1 MASSTDKKIC
11 VFACRFCSLLGAER
25 AGRDRLPL
33 PAGIRLMP
41 VSCAGSVSA
50 DAVIQAFV
58 NGASGVAVLGCH
70 LGGCRHNDANRD
82 EHVRLETLAD
92 LLEAVGIDRRR
103 LLISWGTAHEAEQY
117 ARTMNDFAAELDTL
131 PAMLPVAPA
140 SEKRPERPAPVLDEG
155 VAAPAEL
162 RGKAAEAIRSG
173 KAVLALSA
181 SSRGP
186 VPALFRTEAELE
198 ALVCGVKYPLGKLAG
213 RILRDRRAG
222 AVQGTDDLALRAS
235 ALACEAPLAVLCRAC
250 DARALKEQA
259 ALNQFPAEELCFI
272 PEACSPEQVA
282 ACGCERPEWPGEAPS
297 EAAPALPADLAA
309 NAARWQKEFS
319 RCVQCHWCRTACPVC
334 VCPTC
339 ALDECAVL
347 PAGMMPPSPL
357 GYHLARAMHVADVC
371 VQCGACQDVCP
382 QGLPL
387 LELHRAVA
395 RSLKAR
401 GYASGEG
408 KASPMR
414 AQRRLGDALG
424 IAAPEWKSTGGKK
437 A

>member
-1 MASSTDKKIC
+1 MAPSADKKIC
-11 VFACRFCSLLGAER
+11 VFACRWCSLLGAER

-33 PAGIRLMP
+33 PEGIRLMP
-41 VSCAGSVSA
+41 VSCAGSVST

-117 ARTMNDFAAELDTL
+117 ARTMNDFAAELDRL

-140 SEKRPERPAPVLDEG
+140 SEKRPERPAPVLEEG
-155 VAAPAEL
+155 SAASAAL
-162 RGKAAEAIRSG
+162 REKAAEAIRSG
-173 KAVLALSA
+173 KAVLALS
-181 SSRGP
+181 SSTMGP
-186 VPALFRTEAELE
+186 IPALFRTEAELE
-198 ALVCGVKYPLGKLAG
+198 AMVSGVKYPLGRLAG
-213 RILRDRRAG
+213 LMLRDRRIG
-222 AVQGTDDLALRAS
+222 AVEGTDHLALRAA
-235 ALACEAPLAVLCRAC
+235 ALACEAPLAVVCRSC
-250 DARALKEQA
+250 DARALNEQA
-259 ALNQFPAEELCFI
+259 ALNQFPAESLSLI
-272 PEACSPEQVA
+272 AEACSEERIA
-282 ACGCERPEWPGEAPS
+282 ACGCERPEWPGEDPA
-297 EAAPALPADLAA
+297 EAAPVLPADLAA
-309 NAARWQKEFS
+309 NAARWEKEFS

-339 ALDECAVL
+339 SLDECAVL

-357 GYHLARAMHVADVC
+357 GYHLARAMHVADTC

-387 LELHRAVA
+387 LELHRSVA

-401 GYASGEG
+401 GFASGEG

-414 AQRRLGDALG
+414 AQRLLGDALG
-424 IAAPEWKSTGGKK
+424 ISAPEWKSTGGKK

>member
-1 MASSTDKKIC
+1 MAPSADKKIC
-11 VFACRFCSLLGAER
+11 VFACRWCSLLGAER

-33 PAGIRLMP
+33 PEGIRLMP
-41 VSCAGSVSA
+41 VSCAGSVST

-117 ARTMNDFAAELDTL
+117 ARTMNDFAAELDRL

-140 SEKRPERPAPVLDEG
+140 SEKRPERPAPVLEEG
-155 VAAPAEL
+155 SAAPAAL
-162 RGKAAEAIRSG
+162 REKAAEAIRSG

-181 SSRGP
+181 SSMGP
-186 VPALFRTEAELE
+186 IPALFRTEAELD
-198 ALVCGVKYPLGKLAG
+198 AMVSGVKYPLGRLAG
-213 RILRDRRAG
+213 LMLRDRRKG
-222 AVQGTDDLALRAS
+222 SVDGTDPLALRA
-235 ALACEAPLAVLCRAC
+235 AAVACAAPLAVVCRSC
-250 DARALKEQA
+250 DARALNEQA
-259 ALNQFPAEELCFI
+259 ALNQFPAESLSLI
-272 PEACSPEQVA
+272 AEACSEERIA
-282 ACGCERPEWPGEAPS
+282 ACGCERPEWPGEAPA

-309 NAARWQKEFS
+309 NAARWEKEFS

-339 ALDECAVL
+339 SLDGCAVL

-357 GYHLARAMHVADVC
+357 GYHLARAMHVADTC
-371 VQCGACQDVCP
+371 VQCGACQDACP

-387 LELHRAVA
+387 LELHRSVA

-401 GYASGEG
+401 GFASGEG

-414 AQRRLGDALG
+414 AQRLIGDALG
-424 IAAPEWKSTGGKK
+424 ISAPEWKSTGGKK

>member
-1 MASSTDKKIC
+1 MASSTKKIC

-33 PAGIRLMP
+33 PAGLRLMP

-50 DAVIQAFV
+50 DAVIQALV
-58 NGASGVAVLGCH
+58 NGADGVAVLGCH

-92 LLEAVGIDRRR
+92 LLETVGIDRRR

-117 ARTMNDFAAELDTL
+117 ARTMNAFAAELDTL

-140 SEKRPERPAPVLDEG
+140 SEKRPECSAPEMKVAC
-155 VAAPAEL
+155 AAPDSL
-162 RGKAAEAIRSG
+162 RTKAAEAIRSG
-173 KAVLALSA
+173 KVVLALSA
-181 SSRGP
+181 SSKGHI
-186 VPALFRTEAELE
+186 PALFHTEAELE
-198 ALVCGVKYPLGKLAG
+198 SMVCGVKYPMGRLAG
-213 RILRDRRAG
+213 LMLRDRNTG
-222 AVQGTDDLALRAS
+222 AVKGEEYLALRNA
-235 ALACEAPLAVLCRAC
+235 ALACDAPLAVVCRAC
-250 DARALKEQA
+250 DARALNEQA
-259 ALNQFPAEELCFI
+259 AMNQFTAEAIRLIAE
-272 PEACSPEQVA
+272 PCSSEQVA
-282 ACGCERPEWPGEAPS
+282 ACGCERPEWPGD
-297 EAAPALPADLAA
+297 APADVAPAQLVDLAA
-309 NAARWQKEFS
+309 NAARWEKEFS

-371 VQCGACQDVCP
+371 VQCGACQDACP

-387 LELHRAVA
+387 LDLHRSVA

-408 KASPMR
+408 AASPMR
-414 AQRRLGDALG
+414 AQRLLGDALG
-424 IAAPEWKSTGGKK
+424 ISAPEWKSSGGKK